1 MMKRTFVLA
10 SVAAAATPAAA
21 LAEGTYSIRNET
33 GRAVTCALR
42 RERSQALDRFA
53 LRNGAEWSQTVAG
66 DGPRALACDAGADR
80 ARFQLRAGLRYVL
93 AESRSGQLWL
103 RVADRR

>member
-1 MMKRTFVLA
+1 MMKLSIVLA
-10 SVAAAATPAAA
+10 AVAAAATPAAA
-21 LAEGTYSIRNET
+21 LAEGSYSIRNET

-66 DGPRALACDAGADR
+66 DGPRALACDAGGVR

-103 RVADRR
+103 RAADRR